1 MEKGLYNQSI
11 QYIAGV
17 DEVGRGAWAGPLV
30 AAAVIMP
37 RKRIKGVM
45 DSKQLTHRQREQLF
59 PKIIQSAVCWS
70 VVSITQRELDAFGLH
85 KTNIFALSYALTH
98 LDIEPNLALIDG
110 FALNHYIPTQRVVG
124 GDRKSYNIA
133 AASIIAKV
141 VRDQMMEW
149 ADTIEGRYAFAQHKG
164 YGTPQH
170 KKYLI
175 EFGPSDWHRKTFA
188 PVQRMLYT

>member
-1 MEKGLYNQSI
+1 MEKSLYNQSVK
-11 QYIAGV
+11 YIAGV

-37 RKRIKGVM
+37 RKRINGIM
-45 DSKQLTHRQREQLF
+45 DSKQLTYKQRERLF

-70 VVSITQRELDAFGLH
+70 VVSVTQKELDKFGLH

-98 LDIEPNLALIDG
+98 LDIEPDLALIDG
-110 FALNHYIPTQRVVG
+110 FALDHYIPTLRVVG

-141 VRDQMMEW
+141 VRDQMMQW
-149 ADTIEGRYAFAQHKG
+149 VDQIEGRYAFGRHKG
-164 YGTPQH
+164 YGTAQH

-175 EFGPSDWHRKTFA
+175 KFGPSDLHRKTFA